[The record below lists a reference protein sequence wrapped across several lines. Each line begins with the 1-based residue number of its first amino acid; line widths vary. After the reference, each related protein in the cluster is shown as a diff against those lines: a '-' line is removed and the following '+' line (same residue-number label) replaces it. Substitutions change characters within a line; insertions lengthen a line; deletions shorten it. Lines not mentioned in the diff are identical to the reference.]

1 MSKMYLLSGS
11 DRVVLAKGTLEV
23 PSSGDTI
30 RLKICDS
37 KAETVAEHQIVIIMS
52 EESGEMPIQCHLV
65 ERSGDVIALRKM
77 MQLDSEYRRSLR
89 IPARFNSF
97 IYPVDGSFKGRKLLR
112 SIDLSH
118 GGIAFYSDSS
128 MEIGDVQ
135 EIVIPVTTQPLIVKM
150 KILRKQ
156 DLANGQTYYAAKFV
170 NLLDEEENMIC
181 RAVFEIQ
188 LEIGREKEM
197 LAT

>member
-1 MSKMYLLSGS
+1 MSKMYLISGS

-23 PSSGDTI
+23 PASGDTI
-30 RLKICDS
+30 RLKIGDG
-37 KAETVAEHQIVIIMS
+37 KAETVAEHQIVIIMG
-52 EESGEMPIQCHLV
+52 EEAGEMPIQCHLV

-89 IPARFNSF
+89 IPVRFDSF
-97 IYPVDGSFKGRKLLR
+97 IYPVDDSFKGRKLLR

-118 GGIAFYSDSS
+118 GGIAFYSDEG
-128 MEIGDVQ
+128 MKIGDILEV
-135 EIVIPVTTQPLIVKM
+135 VIPVTTQPLIVKM
-150 KILRKQ
+150 KILRRQ
-156 DLANGQTYYAAKFV
+156 ELANGRTYYAAEFV
-170 NLLDEEENMIC
+170 DLLEDEETMIC
-181 RAVFEIQ
+181 KAVFGIQ

>member
-11 DRVVLAKGTLEV
+11 DRVVLAKGMLEV
-23 PSSGDTI
+23 PVSGDTV

-37 KAETVAEHQIVIIMS
+37 KAETVAEHQIIIIMG
-52 EESGEMPIQCHLV
+52 EEAGELPTQCHLV
-65 ERSGDVIALRKM
+65 ERSGDVITLRRM

-89 IPARFNSF
+89 IPVRFDSF
-97 IYPVDGSFKGRKLLR
+97 IYPLDDSFKGRKLLR

-118 GGIAFYSDSS
+118 GGIALYSDDG
-128 MEIGDVQ
+128 MKIGDVL
-135 EIVIPVTTQPLIVKM
+135 EVVIPVTVQPLIVKM
-150 KILRKQ
+150 RILRRQ
-156 DLANGQTYYAAKFV
+156 ELANGRTYYAAAFV
-170 NLLDEEENMIC
+170 DLQEEEEAMIC
-181 RAVFEIQ
+181 KAVFGIQ